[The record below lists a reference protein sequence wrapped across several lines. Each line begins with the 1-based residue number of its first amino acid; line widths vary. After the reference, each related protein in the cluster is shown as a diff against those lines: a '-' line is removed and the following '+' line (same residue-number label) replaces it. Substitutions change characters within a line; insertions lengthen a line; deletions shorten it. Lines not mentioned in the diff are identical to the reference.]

1 MDIQTITMWPDGPA
15 YTEILQ
21 TLCESTNFDDFMKQ
35 RLTTFLKSLVEEL
48 SKKKKIEKSD
58 NDEKNEKNDID
69 KKKRKVTFVLPEA
82 KKLRRAN
89 PALRDLD
96 GEKSSD
102 SGSNSMPDDPT
113 GGVSSNSVLPDTGS
127 VGSVG
132 SVSSVSSDSVLPDN
146 DPTDSD
152 SEISSG
158 NEEIKFRSTNKSG
171 YFGVTKSGKTK
182 WEAQF
187 FHKGI
192 RTYLGCKFA
201 TKEDAAL
208 AYDVA
213 AIKAGRPL
221 SRLNFPEQV
230 PEEYRLEKE
239 KEARK
244 KKTSEKEYQKIYRQL
259 KSEKGEIVREKQLC
273 QLKSK
278 KGKIAKK
285 KSYYK
290 PTGKPRGR
298 PKKTKNG
305 FLLNLLAATKINTDN
320 KSVMANVGDEVEI
333 LWPYVSQDDNGHE
346 QKDLRPLTGTVT
358 KKIKNGYKIKY
369 HETNTSHF
377 TPFASKSDTLPVFLE
392 SREKPLYSLRILQ
405 KKREQ

>member
-1 MDIQTITMWPDGPA
+1 
-15 YTEILQ
+15 
-21 TLCESTNFDDFMKQ
+21 
-35 RLTTFLKSLVEEL
+35 
-48 SKKKKIEKSD
+48 
-58 NDEKNEKNDID
+58 
-69 KKKRKVTFVLPEA
+69 
-82 KKLRRAN
+82 
-89 PALRDLD
+89 
-96 GEKSSD
+96 
-102 SGSNSMPDDPT
+102 
-113 GGVSSNSVLPDTGS
+113 
-127 VGSVG
+127 
-132 SVSSVSSDSVLPDN
+132 LPDN
-146 DPTDSD
+146 DPDSD
-152 SEISSG
+152 GEISSG

-171 YFGVTKSGKTK
+171 YFGVTKSGKKK

-230 PEEYRLEKE
+230 PEEYRLEKDE
-239 KEARK
+239 EAKK
-244 KKTSEKEYQKIYRQL
+244 KKTAQKEYQKIYRQL
-259 KSEKGEIVREKQLC
+259 KSEKGEIAQEKQLC

-305 FLLNLLAATKINTDN
+305 YLLNLLAATKINTDN

-333 LWPYVSQDDNGHE
+333 LWPYVSIDDNGHE

-358 KKIKNGYKIKY
+358 KKIKNGYYIKY
-369 HETNTSHF
+369 HDTNTSHF